1 MNPFSYL
8 LYPISW
14 LYGLGSQL
22 RNHLYNINYSRTH
35 SFTVP
40 IIAVGNITAGGTGK
54 SPMVEM
60 LAKHFKSDF
69 KPAILSR
76 GYKRKTSGFRFV
88 DETETAYTVGDE
100 PFQFYRKFGNEVVVG
115 VSEDRVMAIPLMIFE
130 KSEVNLF
137 ILDDAFQQR
146 RINADVVILLNHYN
160 RPFYN
165 DHLLPFGLLREKREE
180 AKRAHILVVSNCP
193 RNLAKSEQQAIVQ
206 EIKKYASPNCPVFF
220 STLAYDSPYPLNEDT
235 EFTLGSDLILVSGIA
250 NSEPLKQHV
259 ESQYHLLAHFNFADH
274 YAYRKSDIEAVK
286 AAIPPQGAS
295 ILITEKD
302 AAKWYAPDLYELA
315 KELPVFV
322 LPVKPEFLGG
332 DEEFFN
338 SIHKLLNTRQ

>member
-14 LYGLGSQL
+14 LYGLGTQL

-60 LAKHFKSDF
+60 LANHFKSDF

-88 DETETAYTVGDE
+88 DENETAYTVGDE

-146 RINADVVILLNHYN
+146 RINADVVILLNDYN
-160 RPFYN
+160 RPFYK

-180 AKRAHILVVSNCP
+180 AKRAHIIVVTKCQP
-193 RNLAKSEQQAIVQ
+193 NLSKSEKNSIEQ
-206 EIKKYASPNCPVFF
+206 EIRRYSSPDCPIFF
-220 STLAYDSPYPLNEDT
+220 SSLAYDLAYPLNT
-235 EFTLGSDLILVSGIA
+235 NHNQKLGNELILVTGIA

-259 ESQYHLLAHFNFADH
+259 ESNYKLLAHFNFPDH
-274 YAYRKSDIEAVK
+274 YTYRKSDIEAVK
-286 AAIPPQGAS
+286 ASIPPQGAS

-332 DEEFFN
+332 EEEFFN
-338 SIHKLLNTRQ
+338 SIRKLLNTRQ